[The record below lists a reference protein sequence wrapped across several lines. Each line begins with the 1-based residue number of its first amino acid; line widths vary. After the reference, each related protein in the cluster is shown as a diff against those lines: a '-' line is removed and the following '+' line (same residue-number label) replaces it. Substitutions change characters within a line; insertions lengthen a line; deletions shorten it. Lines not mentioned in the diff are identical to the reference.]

1 MSHNRP
7 YKRKKKGAGRFVQL
21 SEKLQK
27 TEAWAL
33 LKPGPRALYVEIKR
47 RFNGYNNGRIVLSH
61 REAAVALN
69 VHRNTVGPWFQVL
82 IDKGFIELTCRPHLG
97 PDGVGKA
104 ALIALT
110 EEACEGKPAT
120 RDYEKLA
127 RCRQTKPVRQTPQV
141 LSDGS
146 FPDTKAT

>member
-1 MSHNRP
+1 MSRNKP
-7 YKRKKKGAGRFVQL
+7 YKRKKRGVGRFVQL

-61 REAAVALN
+61 REAAAALG

-82 IDKGFIELTCRPHLG
+82 VEHGFIELTCRPHLG
-97 PDGVGKA
+97 PNGVGKA

-110 EEACEGKPAT
+110 EEAYDGKPAT
-120 RDYEKLA
+120 RTFERWTQQA
-127 RCRQTKPVRQTPQV
+127 GR
-141 LSDGS
+141 
-146 FPDTKAT
+146 